1 MISTNALY
9 VPGIYLSMLEILTLS
24 TLIAPC
30 EEGSVILILEK
41 KKPRH
46 REVR

>member
-1 MISTNALY
+1 MTSTNALY

-30 EEGSVILILEK
+30 EESTVIPILEK
-41 KKPRH
+41 KKPKH
-46 REVR
+46 REVK